1 MERERELAELYGDKE
16 KDVTTRVDS
25 SNAAAADA
33 SAAASINRHGGNKK
47 TNLRKGHVLREHRQG
62 DAGPVEGGAAQ
73 VAEAPVDTA
82 ASQAA
87 LVGGVDDCASVA
99 VCDAVGGDG

>member
-1 MERERELAELYGDKE
+1 MD
-16 KDVTTRVDS
+16 
-25 SNAAAADA
+25 
-33 SAAASINRHGGNKK
+33 RHGGNKK
-47 TNLRKGHVLREHRQG
+47 TNLHKGHVLREHRQG